1 MEKML
6 EVCKPP
12 EKPWKLTSEDK
23 KRLKR
28 QDIIVVKYKIEQT
41 INEDGS
47 VTTKRVPQMTNITK
61 KVNEQKKAIKTFTA
75 EEKLVEL
82 EKIFTK

>member
-12 EKPWKLTSEDK
+12 EKAWKLTDEQRK
-23 KRLKR
+23 KLKIR
-28 QDIIVVKYKIEQT
+28 DIIVIKYKNEQT
-41 INEDGS
+41 INDDGS
-47 VTTKRVPQMTNITK
+47 ITIKRVPQMTNITK

-75 EEKLVEL
+75 EEKLIEL